1 MAGIV
6 PCLESTAAPDPW
18 NVYGGGTPPA
28 AVAGFVPLASPSA
41 PSGSSDRRGPSHRK
55 PIGEI
60 LVGAGVISVETRD
73 SVLEYQGWNHVSFGT
88 ALLEAGKL
96 PENLLLRALSV
107 QFSVPGASAADLESI
122 PSEILALVKRRIVE
136 RHSVIPLRKVGRTL
150 HVAMARPSDEPTIR
164 SIALLTGLTVV
175 PHVALAV
182 RIALAIEKHYGVPA
196 AAHLKTLAGALGE
209 ASVAAA
215 REASAAQAAPVLPN
229 SVSPGTQAPPPP
241 VELRAVEPVAE
252 RPRSLPPW
260 QELTEGL
267 CEVRNPDR
275 LAVVLLGFL
284 KETVGPAALYRVRG
298 DDAVLWRAWPASAL
312 APSLSIPFSASS
324 LFASLRNTADV
335 FSGPCPDTREN
346 RQILASVGGHV
357 PGSVVVVPVNLNGRT
372 MLFVVA
378 HPGGSELQLDTASL
392 GRLAKITAT
401 ALGLVA
407 LQHRLLSL

>member
-1 MAGIV
+1 MAVGSHHR
-6 PCLESTAAPDPW
+6 EAPAVRDTW
-18 NVYGGGTPPA
+18 NVFGGGTPAAAAGLVPLPSPA
-28 AVAGFVPLASPSA
+28 AS
-41 PSGSSDRRGPSHRK
+41 SGSLDRREPSRRK

-73 SVLEYQGWNHVSFGT
+73 SVLEYQEWNHVSFGT

-122 PSEILALVKRRIVE
+122 PAEILALVKRRIVE
-136 RHSVIPLRKVGRTL
+136 RHSVIPFRKVGRTL
-150 HVAMARPSDEPTIR
+150 HVAMGRPSDEPAIR

-175 PHVALAV
+175 PHVAIAV
-182 RIALAIEKHYGVPA
+182 RVALAIEKHYGVPA
-196 AAHLKTLAGALGE
+196 AAHFKTLAGALGE

-215 REASAAQAAPVLPN
+215 REASAARAAPVLPD
-229 SVSPGTQAPPPP
+229 SVPQGIQVPPRGL
-241 VELRAVEPVAE
+241 LRAVEPVAE
-252 RPRSLPPW
+252 RPLALPPW

-267 CEVRNPDR
+267 CEVRNPDE

-324 LFASLRNTADV
+324 LFASLRNAADV
-335 FSGPCPDTREN
+335 FAGPCPDTREN
-346 RQILASVGGHV
+346 RQIFASVGGRL
-357 PGSVVVVPVNLNGRT
+357 PGSVVVVPVNLNERT
-372 MLFVVA
+372 VLYVVA
-378 HPGGSELQLDTASL
+378 HPGASEQTLDTPSL
-392 GRLAKITAT
+392 GRLARITAT

-407 LQHRLLSL
+407 LHRRLLSL